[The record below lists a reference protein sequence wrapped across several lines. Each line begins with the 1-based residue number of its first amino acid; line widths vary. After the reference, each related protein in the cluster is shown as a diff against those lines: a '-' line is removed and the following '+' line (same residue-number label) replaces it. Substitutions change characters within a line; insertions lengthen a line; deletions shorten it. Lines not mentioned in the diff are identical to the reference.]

1 MLAELGYLSLL
12 LAAALSLLQGTLPWL
27 GLRLA
32 SPTLLRCATP
42 LALINAILLLT
53 ALLLLA
59 SCFGQDDFTV
69 SYVAQHANSALPL
82 GFKLAAVW
90 GGHEGSMLFFV
101 FALGLWGALVA
112 LCSRRVDP
120 LITTRVLA
128 IMGLIRRAL
137 RPLYPDLLQPV

>member
-27 GLRLA
+27 GLRHA
-32 SPTLLRCATP
+32 APALLRCAKP
-42 LALINAILLLT
+42 LALINAVLLL
-53 ALLLLA
+53 ASLLLLA

-90 GGHEGSMLFFV
+90 GG
-101 FALGLWGALVA
+101 
-112 LCSRRVDP
+112 P
-120 LITTRVLA
+120 
-128 IMGLIRRAL
+128 
-137 RPLYPDLLQPV
+137 

>member
-32 SPTLLRCATP
+32 SPTLLRSAAP
-42 LALINAILLLT
+42 LALINAVLLL
-53 ALLLLA
+53 ASLLLLA
-59 SCFGQDDFTV
+59 SCFAQDDFTV

-90 GGHEGSMLFFV
+90 GATRAPCSFSSLRWGC
-101 FALGLWGALVA
+101 GALWWPFA
-112 LCSRRVDP
+112 PS
-120 LITTRVLA
+120 
-128 IMGLIRRAL
+128 GSIR
-137 RPLYPDLLQPV
+137 LLQPGYWPSWG